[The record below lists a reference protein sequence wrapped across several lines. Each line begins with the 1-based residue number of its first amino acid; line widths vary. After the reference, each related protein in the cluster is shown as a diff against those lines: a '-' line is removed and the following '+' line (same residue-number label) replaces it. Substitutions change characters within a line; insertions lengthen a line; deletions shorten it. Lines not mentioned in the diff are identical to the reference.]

1 MKFSYTLLLT
11 TTLSLFI
18 SITYAQKK
26 ITYGIGLDIF
36 QTKLNNVDKENF
48 SVYGH
53 SVPGFKQ
60 NDKLGFGINGI
71 VRIPVCKGL
80 GVETGLG
87 LAGYRSQFHFEY
99 HHSFSQQWMDKK
111 LNIGLNYLRVP
122 LNLYYDINVSK
133 KSSIIISGRIN
144 YKLLLWA
151 NDNFDEIVFEKI
163 GLPNVY
169 KRYQSSIFA
178 YNANIAY
185 QYKANSKN
193 TFEVGLSIGS
203 DFNAMA
209 KKHPQFPQNFGF
221 YANLHNATY
230 SQYCISLKYFF
241 TNKTATI

>member
-11 TTLSLFI
+11 TNLSLFI

-48 SVYGH
+48 SGYGH

-99 HHSFSQQWMDKK
+99 YHSFSQQWMDKK
-111 LNIGLNYLRVP
+111 FNIGLNYLRVP
-122 LNLYYDINVSK
+122 LNLYYEINVSK
-133 KSSIIISGRIN
+133 KSSIIISGGIN

-163 GLPNVY
+163 GLPNTY
-169 KRYQSSIFA
+169 KRYQHSILA
-178 YNANIAY
+178 YNVNIG
-185 QYKANSKN
+185 YKYNFKNKKAIELGISVGADVSKTVNRN
-193 TFEVGLSIGS
+193 TSRL
-203 DFNAMA
+203 
-209 KKHPQFPQNFGF
+209 FGF
-221 YANLHNATY
+221 YGNLYPTYY
-230 SQYCISLKYFF
+230 SQYDISLKYFF
-241 TNKTATI
+241 TH